1 MKKNLLVE
9 VNRMREIMGLSLLN
23 EQASAATKK
32 VLRSMGYSDEAI
44 EALVKSGIDF
54 SDLTKLADDFNTL
67 GIKNMDEWQ
76 SSLAARGVDLTTAT
90 DSQIL
95 KLVDQNPALKSAL
108 SRAYQ
113 KAVSQATEELIKN
126 MTLPA
131 AVMTQFQTLATKQL
145 TKDNSAIIAQLYERQ
160 VQKIDDLIDNLVS
173 GGNTVPD
180 ELLNLKKLSLAKQ
193 AEAEN
198 FGKTVDS
205 GTSAPGGFKPDPGGV
220 KVDNPQIP
228 GNKYQVGMDP
238 EFDSAFDLGLSSAP
252 FKLSDDQADQLRQV
266 LYNIYKQGDLTL
278 TQFYKQFEEL
288 GQKLAK
294 SSDERTKKLGNKFLA
309 VLDKVRKACGAESKI
324 SWTTPFRATGCAFG
338 FWGLLCGLSLAGD
351 VVGLD
356 NNFWKSLPCG
366 VATLIDNIGGDGEV
380 TGLWKDL
387 CDSASGKFWE
397 SDETSKEP
405 TIEDAKNWISTL
417 NGVGQDLEGLSVT
430 GFAADSSGKKNEY
443 VATLSDGRAQKLL
456 WDPNTKKFTPQ

>member
-1 MKKNLLVE
+1 MKQNLILE

-54 SDLTKLADDFNTL
+54 SDLTKLSDEFNSL
-67 GIKNMDEWQ
+67 GIKSMDDWQ
-76 SSLAARGVDLTTAT
+76 GTLAARGLDLASAS

-95 KLVDQNPALKSAL
+95 RLIDQTPGLKSAL
-108 SRAYQ
+108 GRAYQ

-131 AVMTQFQTLATKQL
+131 SVMTQFQTLASKTL
-145 TKDNSAIIAQLYERQ
+145 TKDNASLIATLYERQ
-160 VQKIDDLIDNLVS
+160 VQKIDELIDALIS

-193 AEAEN
+193 VEAEN

-205 GTSAPGGFKPDPGGV
+205 GTSAPGGFRPDPGGV
-220 KVDNPQIP
+220 KVDNPV
-228 GNKYQVGMDP
+228 GKKYQVGMDP
-238 EFDSAFDLGLSSAP
+238 EFDSAFDLGLSSAA
-252 FKLSDDQADQLRQV
+252 FKLTDDQADQLRQV

-278 TQFYKQFEEL
+278 TQFYKQFEDL

-294 SSDERTKKLGNKFLA
+294 SSDERTASFGRKILNLLKKVAG
-309 VLDKVRKACGAESKI
+309 ACGKDLKI
-324 SWTTPFRATGCAFG
+324 TIKTLYIAPSCALG
-338 FWGLLCGLSLAGD
+338 FWGLLSALSLTVD
-351 VVGLD
+351 IVGLD
-356 NNFWKSLPCG
+356 NNFWKGLPCALG
-366 VATLIDNIGGDGEV
+366 SIVEGIGGDGELE
-380 TGLWKDL
+380 GFWKDM
-387 CDSASGKFWE
+387 CDGGGKFWE
-397 SDETSKEP
+397 SGNTSKEP
-405 TIEDAKNWISTL
+405 KIEDAKAWIGTL

-430 GFAADSSGKKNEY
+430 DLKKDPNGVKNMY
-443 VATLSDGRAQKLL
+443 IATLSDGREQKLL
-456 WDPNTKKFTPQ
+456 WDPTTKKFTPQ

>member
-228 GNKYQVGMDP
+228 GNKYQVGTDP

-252 FKLSDDQADQLRQV
+252 FKLTDTQTDQLRQV

-294 SSDERTKKLGNKFLA
+294 SSDERTASFGRKILNLLKKVASTCGKDL
-309 VLDKVRKACGAESKI
+309 KVTIKTLYIAPS
-324 SWTTPFRATGCAFG
+324 CALG
-338 FWGLLCGLSLAGD
+338 FWGLLSALSLTGD
-351 VVGLD
+351 IIGLD
-356 NNFWKSLPCG
+356 NNFWKGMPC
-366 VATLIDNIGGDGEV
+366 AIGSIFEGAFGDGELE
-380 TGLWKDL
+380 GFWKDM
-387 CDSASGKFWE
+387 CDGGGKFWE
-397 SDETSKEP
+397 SDKTSKEP

>member
-1 MKKNLLVE
+1 MKQNLILE

-54 SDLTKLADDFNTL
+54 SDLTKLSDEFNSL
-67 GIKNMDEWQ
+67 GIKSMDDWQ
-76 SSLAARGVDLTTAT
+76 GTLAAKGLDLAGAS

-95 KLVDQNPALKSAL
+95 KLIDQTPGLKSAL
-108 SRAYQ
+108 GRAYQ
-113 KAVSQATEELIKN
+113 KAVSQATEGLIKN

-131 AVMTQFQTLATKQL
+131 TVMTQFQTLASKTL
-145 TKDNSAIIAQLYERQ
+145 TKDNASLIATLYERQ
-160 VQKIDDLIDNLVS
+160 VQKIDELIDALIS

-193 AEAEN
+193 VEAEN

-220 KVDNPQIP
+220 KVDNPV
-228 GNKYQVGMDP
+228 GSKYQVGMDP
-238 EFDSAFDLGLSSAP
+238 EFDSAFDLGLSSAS

-294 SSDERTKKLGNKFLA
+294 SSDERTASMGRKILN
-309 VLDKVRKACGAESKI
+309 VLDKVRKACGLEAKI
-324 SWTTPFRATGCAFG
+324 SWTTPFRAVGCAFG
-338 FWGLLCGLSLAGD
+338 FWGLLCALSLAGSA
-351 VVGLD
+351 VGID
-356 NNFWKSLPCG
+356 TNYWKSLPCG

-397 SDETSKEP
+397 SDNTSKEP
-405 TIEDAKNWISTL
+405 KIEDAKAWIGTL

-430 GFAADSSGKKNEY
+430 DLKKDPSGVKNMY
-443 VATLSDGRAQKLL
+443 IATLSDGREQKLL
-456 WDPNTKKFTPQ
+456 WDPTTKKFTPQ